1 MPVPRPPSRRL
12 SDWLPYAIVAVLV
25 VMLLMALAGVSI
37 WQERVRQRE
46 RAAAATQNL
55 ARLLEGR
62 VTDVFTKIDLMLQV
76 AAYHAV
82 DHLLDDAS
90 SPFDAERELQAYR
103 AAAPEIV
110 GMTVVDAMGQLR
122 YGQGQVGRSAAQHF
136 AQREDFVRA
145 RQGGEPGLLIAGPVR
160 HDETGTWVMMLSRAL
175 QGRQGEFL
183 GIVSADLPVDLFGP
197 VFRDVDL
204 GAHGAATLRTA
215 GLALV
220 YRQPWPDSGRSGIGR
235 SEVSQQ
241 LREAIAARPD
251 AGEYVAATAL
261 DGVSRINAYRK
272 LRGLPLYLV
281 VGLPEADFPSGWNRV
296 DTSIVLLAVSTLA
309 VAGFALLQL
318 RRVSRRQLDAAQR
331 RFEAIVESS
340 QDAIV
345 SKTLDGKV
353 TSWNRGA
360 EQIFGYSAAEML
372 GQPLQRLFPPERR
385 DEEEAIIERLR
396 GGEPVEHFETE
407 RLHKSGRRVPVSVT
421 ISPLVDQAGELIGAS
436 KIARDISRQKAMEEE
451 VRSLAFH
458 DPLTRLPNRRLLL
471 DRLRHAQQNS
481 RRLNSHGAVLFID
494 LDQFKELNDRH
505 GHDAG
510 DRLLVEVARRLR
522 SAVRESDTVARLG
535 GDEFVVICEN
545 LGQELAVASEAAD
558 GVREKIAQ
566 ALAQPWLLSM
576 GMASCVGASIGVRLF
591 FGGDDDLDQLIQDAD
606 RAMYDDKARRR
617 AGRGEAHA

>member
-12 SDWLPYAIVAVLV
+12 SDWLPYAIVAALV
-25 VMLLMALAGVSI
+25 AVLLMALAGVSI

-62 VTDVFTKIDLMLQV
+62 VADVFTQFDLVLQV

-103 AAAPEIV
+103 SAAPGIA
-110 GMTVVDAMGQLR
+110 GMAVVDAMGQRR
-122 YGQGQVGRSAAQHF
+122 YGQGALGPRLS
-136 AQREDFVRA
+136 QREDFVRA
-145 RQGGEPGLLIAGPVR
+145 RDGGESGLLIAGPLR
-160 HDETGTWVMMLSRAL
+160 HDETGPWVMLLSRAL
-175 QGRQGEFL
+175 RGRQGEFL
-183 GIVSADLPVDLFGP
+183 GMVTADLPVDLFGP

-235 SEVSQQ
+235 SEVSPA
-241 LREAIAARPD
+241 LREAIAVRPE

-272 LRGLPLYLV
+272 LRGHPLYLV
-281 VGLPEADFPSGWNRV
+281 VGLPEADFPSGWNRI
-296 DTSIVLLAVSTLA
+296 DTSIVLLAATTLA
-309 VAGFALLQL
+309 VAGFAVLQL
-318 RRVSRRQLDAAQR
+318 RRASRRQLDAAQR

-340 QDAIV
+340 HDAII

-360 EQIFGYSAAEML
+360 EQIFGYSPAEML

-385 DEEEAIIERLR
+385 DEEAAIIERLR
-396 GGEPVEHFETE
+396 SGEPVSHFETE

-421 ISPLVDQAGELIGAS
+421 ISPLVDQAGELVGAS
-436 KIARDISRQKAMEEE
+436 MIGRDISHHKAMEEE

-471 DRLRHAQQNS
+471 DRLRHAQQTS

-545 LGQELAVASEAAD
+545 LGQEVAAASEAAD

-576 GMASCVGASIGVRLF
+576 GMAPCVGASVGVRLF
-591 FGGDDDLDQLIQDAD
+591 FGVDDDLDQLIQDAD

-617 AGRGEAHA
+617 AGRGQAHA